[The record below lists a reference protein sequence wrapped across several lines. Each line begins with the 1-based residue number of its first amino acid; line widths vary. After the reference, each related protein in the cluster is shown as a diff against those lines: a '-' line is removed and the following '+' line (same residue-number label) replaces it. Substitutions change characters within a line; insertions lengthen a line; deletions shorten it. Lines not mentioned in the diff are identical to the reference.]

1 MGRKEGKELYSF
13 YDFIPEV
20 SEPRSGCAP
29 WDGAATRSRFM
40 GRAHRRHLSGEAR
53 QSVFVRACRVDKYIG
68 EAFFAKTQSVAHEEA
83 EDVSA
88 ETFLSVDVARERC
101 G

>member
-1 MGRKEGKELYSF
+1 M
-13 YDFIPEV
+13 
-20 SEPRSGCAP
+20 
-29 WDGAATRSRFM
+29 
-40 GRAHRRHLSGEAR
+40 
-53 QSVFVRACRVDKYIG
+53 DKYIG